1 MEFLSQQKIPFVE
14 KDVTTDEKAAEELM
28 ALGSMSTPTIV
39 VDGTM
44 IVGFNPQRLLQLI
57 KAFPDRKQPLPGE
70 MRGDQFGHLRLPA
83 RRLHAC

>member
-39 VDGTM
+39 VDGQM
-44 IVGFNPQRLLQLI
+44 LVGFNPQKLLQLVNS
-57 KAFPDRKQPLPGE
+57 
-70 MRGDQFGHLRLPA
+70 
-83 RRLHAC
+83 

>member
-39 VDGTM
+39 IDGQM
-44 IVGFNPQRLLQLI
+44 LVGFNPQKLLQLA
-57 KAFPDRKQPLPGE
+57 KS
-70 MRGDQFGHLRLPA
+70 
-83 RRLHAC
+83 